1 MAKKKAEKKVRI
13 TLVKSV
19 IGYSQKQKATARA
32 LGIRKINQTVEHL
45 DSPVIRGMIAK
56 IQHWFGL
63 KSR

>member
-1 MAKKKAEKKVRI
+1 MAKKKTEKKVRI

-32 LGIRKINQTVEHL
+32 LGFRKMNQTVEHV

-56 IQHWFGL
+56 IQHL
-63 KSR
+63 VRVEE